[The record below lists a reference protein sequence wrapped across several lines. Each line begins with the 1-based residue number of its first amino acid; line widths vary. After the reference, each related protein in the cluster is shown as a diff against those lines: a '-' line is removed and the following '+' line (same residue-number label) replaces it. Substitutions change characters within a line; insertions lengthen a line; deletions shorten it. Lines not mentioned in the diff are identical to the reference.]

1 MCFECRFGCRLRENK
16 GTTYDSLSFLLSLM
30 TPAAAAGVYCELA
43 SGHPGRQSQTFCLS
57 RVIVQGF
64 RDIAKDISIISFP
77 FFECYGRRVSR
88 WSTTSYVSASF
99 GWRRDADAMATVGEE
114 QMELIA
120 LGCSNQSGQ
129 SLSSIRAE
137 VAHRKRTEEEGEIVW
152 GGGANHILPLPPCS
166 QSHSTHRPHLKNATF
181 NSFPVKLN
189 LGLPSDRSDS
199 TSRLRNSKWQAKEK
213 TTTKRLLKTEWP
225 AAP

>member
-152 GGGANHILPLPPCS
+152 GGGSEPYPSPPSLLPISFHPSPTSEKCNIQFIPS
-166 QSHSTHRPHLKNATF
+166 QTKLRPTI
-181 NSFPVKLN
+181 
-189 LGLPSDRSDS
+189 R
-199 TSRLRNSKWQAKEK
+199 
-213 TTTKRLLKTEWP
+213 
-225 AAP
+225 

>member
-1 MCFECRFGCRLRENK
+1 MISILIEL
-16 GTTYDSLSFLLSLM
+16 
-30 TPAAAAGVYCELA
+30 PAKKLQIIFHV
-43 SGHPGRQSQTFCLS
+43 
-57 RVIVQGF
+57 
-64 RDIAKDISIISFP
+64 KDIVDWCS
-77 FFECYGRRVSR
+77 
-88 WSTTSYVSASF
+88 SASVCV
-99 GWRRDADAMATVGEE
+99 RRKRHLSDVAASVAMATHWPITKG
-114 QMELIA
+114 A
-120 LGCSNQSGQ
+120 GQSGAADCVARSSQ
-129 SLSSIRAE
+129 WRLSVSSIRAE